1 MKKIVYLVGI
11 LFLTIVFCLN
21 LFFTANLDVSEHI
34 TINTNSFIYIIGL
47 ALVGGLIY
55 GMTKKINEKIY
66 KDSDFQYKK
75 KFKKYLLIASLIIY
89 IIFNIIWII
98 VVRPPVVGDQ
108 IHICNLAQTFYRGN
122 LEEFLPNM
130 TYAGIPLS
138 EYMQLYHQQIPLA
151 FVYNVFFNIIHF
163 DTLEILRVLNV
174 IGNIFIVIAYIR

>member
-89 IIFNIIWII
+89 IIFNII
-98 VVRPPVVGDQ
+98 
-108 IHICNLAQTFYRGN
+108 
-122 LEEFLPNM
+122 
-130 TYAGIPLS
+130 
-138 EYMQLYHQQIPLA
+138 
-151 FVYNVFFNIIHF
+151 
-163 DTLEILRVLNV
+163 
-174 IGNIFIVIAYIR
+174 